1 MKIKMSEE
9 ELLLLEEFIED
20 NKLKIE
26 IISVVKDESLYKL
39 GFSAYIPC
47 IVEINATE
55 KAIEEASEIAN
66 DYEIN
71 AFDTSNSKHPS
82 SDNEEYNL
90 YKKYGWIWDLF
101 NSDHWEYI
109 E

>member
-1 MKIKMSEE
+1 MSEE
-9 ELLLLEEFIED
+9 ELLLLEEFIEV

-26 IISVVKDESLYKL
+26 IISVAKDEPLYKL

-71 AFDTSNSKHPS
+71 SFDTSNSKHPS

>member
-9 ELLLLEEFIED
+9 ELLLLEEFIEV

-26 IISVVKDESLYKL
+26 IVSVIKDEPLYKL
-39 GFSAYIPC
+39 GFSDYIPC
-47 IVEINATE
+47 IVEINATD
-55 KAIEEASEIAN
+55 KAIDEASEIAN

-71 AFDTSNSKHPS
+71 AFNTPNSKYPS
-82 SDNEEYNL
+82 SDNEEYKL
-90 YKKYGWIWDLF
+90 YKKYRWIWDLF
-101 NSDHWEYI
+101 NSEHWEYI